1 MSDVNFKHLNKEM
14 TDGGG
19 AASFTILVV
28 VVFLVGTLFVWAN
41 YAELDN
47 VTRGEGRVISSLQ
60 NQMVQA
66 SEGGVILK
74 RHVSENSTVKAGEP
88 LFEID
93 PIDAAGE
100 LNQMLQKMNS
110 LKIKEERLRSEI
122 LNTDILRIPSELTD
136 LAPLVAQSE
145 KNLFNALKSE
155 LKGEVSVLQQ
165 SLAQTKQ
172 DILSGSS
179 EVESAQRTMNLLN
192 KEISFVEPLVKENI
206 APATQLLV
214 LQRELESSRALKEKA
229 LSTIEQGKLSIIKIN
244 KQIENAKGQYVLRSM
259 EELNKVVADQS
270 EFAKALPRLKDRVS
284 RTIIKAPMDGIIN
297 KINFRTPGGFVR
309 TGDLVLELVPTGE
322 ALIIEAKIQLKD
334 ISRIRVDDDVRI
346 RFTAYDSSKFGHV
359 LGRVSRIS
367 PDAVIDKGSDVA
379 THYLIKV
386 MIEGELLINGL
397 PVEFLPGMTAS
408 VDVLS
413 GKRTVFDYLWQP
425 VSKTAELAL
434 RD

>member
-1 MSDVNFKHLNKEM
+1 MD
-14 TDGGG
+14 
-19 AASFTILVV
+19 
-28 VVFLVGTLFVWAN
+28 
-41 YAELDN
+41 
-47 VTRGEGRVISSLQ
+47 
-60 NQMVQA
+60 
-66 SEGGVILK
+66 
-74 RHVSENSTVKAGEP
+74 
-88 LFEID
+88 
-93 PIDAAGE
+93 
-100 LNQMLQKMNS
+100 
-110 LKIKEERLRSEI
+110 
-122 LNTDILRIPSELTD
+122 
-136 LAPLVAQSE
+136 
-145 KNLFNALKSE
+145 
-155 LKGEVSVLQQ
+155 
-165 SLAQTKQ
+165 
-172 DILSGSS
+172 
-179 EVESAQRTMNLLN
+179 LLN

-214 LQRELESSRALKEKA
+214 LQRDFESSRALKEKA
-229 LSTIEQGKLSIIKIN
+229 LSAIEQGKLSIIKIN
-244 KQIENAKGQYVLRSM
+244 KQIENVKGQYVLRSM

-270 EFAKALPRLKDRVS
+270 EFAKALPRLKDSVS

-334 ISRIRVDDDVRI
+334 ISRIMVDDDVRI

-425 VSKTAELAL
+425 ISSMAELAL
-434 RD
+434 KD

>member
-1 MSDVNFKHLNKEM
+1 VSNVNFKHLNKEM
-14 TDGGG
+14 SDGGG
-19 AASFTILVV
+19 AASFTILIV
-28 VVFLVGTLFVWAN
+28 VVFLVGTLFAWAN

-100 LNQMLQKMNS
+100 LNQMLQRMNS

-122 LNTDILRIPSELTD
+122 LNADFLRIPFELSN

-145 KNLFNALKSE
+145 KNLFNALKAE
-155 LKGEVSVLQQ
+155 LKGEVSVLRQ
-165 SLAQTKQ
+165 SLAQTEQ
-172 DILSGSS
+172 DILSGSY

-214 LQRELESSRALKEKA
+214 LQRDFESSRALKEKA
-229 LSTIEQGKLSIIKIN
+229 LSAIEQGKLSIIKIN
-244 KQIENAKGQYVLRSM
+244 KQIENVKGQYVLRSM

>member
-1 MSDVNFKHLNKEM
+1 VNFKHLNKEM
-14 TDGGG
+14 SDGGG

-28 VVFLVGTLFVWAN
+28 VVFLVVTLFTWAN

-93 PIDAAGE
+93 PIDASGE
-100 LNQMLQKMNS
+100 LNQMLQRMNS

-122 LNTDILRIPSELTD
+122 LNADSLRLPSELSN

-155 LKGEVSVLQQ
+155 LKGEVSVLRQ
-165 SLAQTKQ
+165 SLAQTEQ
-172 DILSGSS
+172 DILSGSY
-179 EVESAQRTMNLLN
+179 EVDSAQRTMDLLN
-192 KEISFVEPLVKENI
+192 KEISFVAPLVKENI

-214 LQRELESSRALKEKA
+214 LQRNFEASRALKEKA
-229 LSTIEQGKLSIIKIN
+229 LSRIEQGKLSIIKIN
-244 KQIENAKGQYVLRSM
+244 KQIENVKGQYGLRAM

-270 EFAKALPRLKDRVS
+270 EFAKALPRLKERVS
-284 RTIIKAPMDGIIN
+284 RTTIKAPMDGIIN
-297 KINFRTPGGFVR
+297 KINFRTPGGFVK
-309 TGDLVLELVPTGE
+309 TGDLVLELIPTGE

-334 ISRIRVDDDVRI
+334 ISRIRVDDEVRI
-346 RFTAYDSSKFGHV
+346 RFTAYDSSKFGYV
-359 LGRVSRIS
+359 LGLVSQIS
-367 PDAVIDKGSDVA
+367 ADAVIDKGSDMA

-386 MIEGELLINGL
+386 VIEDELIVDGL
-397 PVEFLPGMTAS
+397 PVELLPGMTAS

>member
-1 MSDVNFKHLNKEM
+1 
-14 TDGGG
+14 
-19 AASFTILVV
+19 
-28 VVFLVGTLFVWAN
+28 
-41 YAELDN
+41 
-47 VTRGEGRVISSLQ
+47 
-60 NQMVQA
+60 
-66 SEGGVILK
+66 
-74 RHVSENSTVKAGEP
+74 
-88 LFEID
+88 
-93 PIDAAGE
+93 
-100 LNQMLQKMNS
+100 MNS

-122 LNTDILRIPSELTD
+122 LNADFLRIPFELSN

-145 KNLFNALKSE
+145 KNLFNALKAE
-155 LKGEVSVLQQ
+155 LKGEVSVLRQ
-165 SLAQTKQ
+165 SLAQTEQ
-172 DILSGSS
+172 DILSGSY
-179 EVESAQRTMNLLN
+179 EVESAQRTMDLLN

-214 LQRELESSRALKEKA
+214 LQRDFESSRALKEKA
-229 LSTIEQGKLSIIKIN
+229 LSAIEQGKLSIIKIN
-244 KQIENAKGQYVLRSM
+244 KQIENVKGQYVLRSM

>member
-14 TDGGG
+14 SDGGG

-28 VVFLVGTLFVWAN
+28 VVFLVVTLFTWAN

-93 PIDAAGE
+93 PIDASGE
-100 LNQMLQKMNS
+100 LNQMLQRMNS

-122 LNTDILRIPSELTD
+122 LNADSLRLPSELSN

-155 LKGEVSVLQQ
+155 LKGEVSVLRQ
-165 SLAQTKQ
+165 SLAQTEQ
-172 DILSGSS
+172 DILSGSY
-179 EVESAQRTMNLLN
+179 EVDSAQRTMDLLN
-192 KEISFVEPLVKENI
+192 KEISFVAPLVKENI

-214 LQRELESSRALKEKA
+214 LQRNFEASRALKEKA
-229 LSTIEQGKLSIIKIN
+229 LSRIEQGKLSIIKIN
-244 KQIENAKGQYVLRSM
+244 KQIENVKGQYGLRAM

-270 EFAKALPRLKDRVS
+270 EFAKALPRLKERVS
-284 RTIIKAPMDGIIN
+284 RTTIKAPMDGIIN
-297 KINFRTPGGFVR
+297 KINFRTPGGFVK
-309 TGDLVLELVPTGE
+309 TGDLVLELIPTGE

-334 ISRIRVDDDVRI
+334 ISRIRVDDEVRI
-346 RFTAYDSSKFGHV
+346 RFTAYDSSKFGYV
-359 LGRVSRIS
+359 LGLVSQIS
-367 PDAVIDKGSDVA
+367 ADAVIDKGSDMA

-386 MIEGELLINGL
+386 VIEDELIVDGL
-397 PVEFLPGMTAS
+397 PVELLPGMTAS